1 MKASNPR
8 CQPRPFGEARKCDL
22 AGASPRAAARLY
34 FRGAAW
40 RSVGSLDDSFLG
52 SHLMSSVAEKGAGAA
67 RLQVDGKDFDL
78 PVVVGTEKE
87 RGLDVSKL
95 LSTSGCMTLDEGYAN
110 TGATT
115 SSITFLDGDRG
126 ILRYRGYGIEDLA
139 GKCDFLE
146 VAHLLIYGELPN
158 EEQLAKFRGTILRH
172 TMLHED
178 LRKFYGGF
186 PRDAHPMAILS
197 AAVSALSTFY
207 QDSLDPADPRQVE
220 ISIHRLL
227 AKLPTIA
234 AYSYKKSIGQPF
246 VYPQNDLTY
255 CANFLQM
262 MFAVPCEPYEVDPDA
277 VAALNLLLI
286 VHADH
291 EQNCSTS
298 TVRMVGSS
306 NANLFA
312 SISAGICALWGPLHG
327 GANEAVVL
335 MLEKILAD
343 GGDVKKSVEMAKDKR
358 SNFRLMGFGH
368 RVYKNFDPRCVII
381 KKACDKL
388 LAKMSI
394 RDPLF
399 DIAQELEQ
407 VALSDEYFIERK
419 LYPNVDFYSGVI
431 YRALGIPVGMFTVLF
446 AMGRLPGWIAHWVEM
461 HQNPQKRICRPRQ
474 VYTGAT
480 HRPLVP
486 LRDRK

>member
-1 MKASNPR
+1 
-8 CQPRPFGEARKCDL
+8 
-22 AGASPRAAARLY
+22 
-34 FRGAAW
+34 
-40 RSVGSLDDSFLG
+40 
-52 SHLMSSVAEKGAGAA
+52 MSSVTEKNSAPETA
-67 RLQVDGKDFDL
+67 RLELSGKAYEL
-78 PVVVGTEKE
+78 PVVTGTERE
-87 RGLDVSKL
+87 RGLDISKL
-95 LSTSGCMTLDEGYAN
+95 LATTGCTTLDEGYAN
-110 TGATT
+110 TGATA
-115 SSITFLDGDRG
+115 SAITFLDGDRG
-126 ILRYRGYGIEDLA
+126 ILRYRGYPIEQLA
-139 GKCDFLE
+139 AKCDFLE

-158 EEQLAKFRGTILRH
+158 EKELTAFRGSILRH

-178 LRKFYGGF
+178 MRKFFGGF
-186 PRDAHPMAILS
+186 PKDAHPMAILS

-207 QDSLDPADPRQVE
+207 QDSLDPGDPRQVE

-234 AYSYKKSIGQPF
+234 AYSFKKSAGQPF
-246 VYPQNDLTY
+246 VYPQNDLSYT
-255 CANFLQM
+255 ANFLQM
-262 MFAVPCEPYEVDPDA
+262 MFAVPCEPYEVDAEA

-286 VHADH
+286 VHGDH

-343 GGDVKKSVEMAKDKR
+343 GGDVKKSVARAKDKS

-368 RVYKNFDPRCVII
+368 RVYKNFDPRCTII
-381 KKACDKL
+381 KQACDRL
-388 LAKMSI
+388 LARMSI

-399 DIAQELEQ
+399 DIAQELEE
-407 VALSDEYFIERK
+407 VALNDPYFIERK

-431 YRALGIPVGMFTVLF
+431 YRALGIPVQMFTVLF
-446 AMGRLPGWIAHWVEM
+446 AMGRLPGWLAHWVEM
-461 HQNPQKRICRPRQ
+461 HHNPQKRICRPRQ
-474 VYTGAT
+474 VYVGPTE
-480 HRPLVP
+480 RKLVP
-486 LRDRK
+486 VGER

>member
-1 MKASNPR
+1 
-8 CQPRPFGEARKCDL
+8 
-22 AGASPRAAARLY
+22 
-34 FRGAAW
+34 
-40 RSVGSLDDSFLG
+40 
-52 SHLMSSVAEKGAGAA
+52 MSSVTENKSAAETA
-67 RLQVDGKDFDL
+67 RLELNGKALEL
-78 PVVVGTEKE
+78 PIVTGTERE
-87 RGLDVSKL
+87 RGLDISKL
-95 LSTSGCMTLDEGYAN
+95 LASTGCTTLDEGYAN
-110 TGATT
+110 TGATA
-115 SSITFLDGDRG
+115 SAITFLDGDRG
-126 ILRYRGYGIEDLA
+126 ILRYRGYPIEQLA
-139 GKCDFLE
+139 AKCDFLE

-158 EEQLAKFRGTILRH
+158 ETELTEFRGSILRH

-178 LRKFYGGF
+178 MRKFFGGF
-186 PRDAHPMAILS
+186 PKDAHPMAILS

-207 QDSLDPADPRQVE
+207 QDSLDPGDPRQVE

-234 AYSYKKSIGQPF
+234 AYSFKKSAGQPF
-246 VYPQNDLTY
+246 VYPQNDLSYT
-255 CANFLQM
+255 ANFLQM
-262 MFAVPCEPYEVDPDA
+262 MFAVPCEPYEVDAEA

-286 VHADH
+286 VHGDH

-335 MLEKILAD
+335 MLEKIIAD
-343 GGDVKKSVEMAKDKR
+343 GGDVKKSVARAKDKS

-368 RVYKNFDPRCVII
+368 RVYKNFDPRCTII
-381 KKACDKL
+381 KQACDRL
-388 LAKMSI
+388 LARMAI

-399 DIAQELEQ
+399 DIAQELEE
-407 VALSDEYFIERK
+407 VALNDPYFIERK

-431 YRALGIPVGMFTVLF
+431 YRALGIPVQMFTVLF

-461 HQNPQKRICRPRQ
+461 HHNPQKRICRPRQ
-474 VYTGAT
+474 VYVGPTE
-480 HRPLVP
+480 RKLVP
-486 LRDRK
+486 VSER

>member
-1 MKASNPR
+1 MTSAMEKKPTADK
-8 CQPRPFGEARKCDL
+8 EAHLR
-22 AGASPRAAARLY
+22 
-34 FRGAAW
+34 
-40 RSVGSLDDSFLG
+40 VGG
-52 SHLMSSVAEKGAGAA
+52 SE
-67 RLQVDGKDFDL
+67 FEL
-78 PVVVGTEKE
+78 PVVVGTEGE
-87 RGLDVSKL
+87 RGLDISKL
-95 LSTSGCMTLDEGYAN
+95 LAGSGHVTLDEGYGN
-110 TGATT
+110 TGSTT
-115 SSITFLDGDRG
+115 SQITFLDGDRG
-126 ILRYRGYGIEDLA
+126 ILRYRGYSIEDLA
-139 GKCDFLE
+139 AHCDFLE
-146 VAHLLIYGELPN
+146 VAHLLVYGELPN
-158 EEQLAKFRGTILRH
+158 EEELGTFRSTILRH

-178 LRKFYGGF
+178 MRKFYGGF

-220 ISIHRLL
+220 VSIHRLL

-246 VYPQNDLTY
+246 VYPQNDLSYT
-255 CANFLQM
+255 ANFLQM

-327 GANEAVVL
+327 GANEAVVQ
-335 MLEKILAD
+335 MLERIIAE
-343 GGDVKKSVEMAKDKR
+343 GCDVKKFVDLAKDKK

-368 RVYKNFDPRCVII
+368 RVYKNFDPRCTII
-381 KKACDKL
+381 KTACDKL
-388 LAKMSI
+388 LSKMSI

-407 VALSDEYFIERK
+407 VALNDEYFIERK
-419 LYPNVDFYSGVI
+419 LYPNVDFI
-431 YRALGIPVGMFTVLF
+431 RA
-446 AMGRLPGWIAHWVEM
+446 
-461 HQNPQKRICRPRQ
+461 
-474 VYTGAT
+474 
-480 HRPLVP
+480 
-486 LRDRK
+486 

>member
-1 MKASNPR
+1 M
-8 CQPRPFGEARKCDL
+8 
-22 AGASPRAAARLY
+22 
-34 FRGAAW
+34 
-40 RSVGSLDDSFLG
+40 
-52 SHLMSSVAEKGAGAA
+52 EKQTPPTEIA
-67 RLQVDGKDFDL
+67 RLQLNGKEIEL
-78 PVVVGTEKE
+78 PVVVGSEQE
-87 RGLDVSKL
+87 RGVDISKL
-95 LSTSGCMTLDEGYAN
+95 LATTGCTTLDEGYAN
-110 TGATT
+110 TGATV
-115 SSITFLDGDRG
+115 SKITFLDGDRG

-139 GKCDFLE
+139 ANCDFLE
-146 VAHLLIYGELPN
+146 VAHLLVYGSLPN
-158 EEQLAKFRGTILRH
+158 QEQLNTFRSSILRH
-172 TMLHED
+172 TMLHEEM
-178 LRKFYGGF
+178 RKFYGGF

-207 QDSLDPADPRQVE
+207 QDSLDPNDPRQVE
-220 ISIHRLL
+220 VSIHRLL

-234 AYSYKKSIGQPF
+234 AYSHKKSIGQPF
-246 VYPQNDLTY
+246 VYPQNDLSY

-343 GGDVKKSVEMAKDKR
+343 GGNVKKSVEMAKDKR

-368 RVYKNFDPRCVII
+368 RVYKNFDPRCIII

-399 DIAQELEQ
+399 DIAQELEH
-407 VALSDEYFIERK
+407 VALNDEYFIERK

-474 VYTGAT
+474 VYVGPTQQS
-480 HRPLVP
+480 LVP
-486 LRDRK
+486 LRERK

>member
-1 MKASNPR
+1 
-8 CQPRPFGEARKCDL
+8 
-22 AGASPRAAARLY
+22 
-34 FRGAAW
+34 
-40 RSVGSLDDSFLG
+40 
-52 SHLMSSVAEKGAGAA
+52 MSSV
-67 RLQVDGKDFDL
+67 
-78 PVVVGTEKE
+78 TEKKPAVDESVRLEVGGKAYDFPLVTGSERE
-87 RGLDVSKL
+87 RGIDISKL
-95 LSTSGCMTLDEGYAN
+95 LATTGCTTLDEGYAN
-110 TGATT
+110 TGSTQ
-115 SSITFLDGDRG
+115 SGITFLDGEGG
-126 ILRYRGYGIEDLA
+126 ILRYRGYPIEQLA
-139 GKCDFLE
+139 ARCDFLE

-158 EEQLAKFRGTILRH
+158 EQQLAAFRGSILRH

-178 LRKFYGGF
+178 MRKFFGGF

-234 AYSYKKSIGQPF
+234 AYSYKKSAGQPF
-246 VYPQNDLTY
+246 VYPQNDLSYT
-255 CANFLQM
+255 ANFLQM
-262 MFAVPCEPYEVDPDA
+262 MFAVPCEPYEVDPEA

-286 VHADH
+286 VHGDH

-312 SISAGICALWGPLHG
+312 SVSAGICALWGPLHG
-327 GANEAVVL
+327 GANEAVVT
-335 MLEKILAD
+335 MLEKIVAEGCNVQKFVNL
-343 GGDVKKSVEMAKDKR
+343 AKDKS

-368 RVYKNFDPRCVII
+368 RVYKNFDPRCTII
-381 KKACDKL
+381 REACVKL
-388 LAKMSI
+388 LSKMER

-399 DIAQELEQ
+399 DIAQQLEH
-407 VALSDEYFIERK
+407 VALNDPYFIERK

-431 YRALGIPVGMFTVLF
+431 YRALRIPVQMFTVLF

-461 HQNPQKRICRPRQ
+461 HHNPQKRICRPRQ
-474 VYTGAT
+474 IYTGPT
-480 HRPLVP
+480 ERKVVP
-486 LRDRK
+486 VSERK

>member
-1 MKASNPR
+1 MN
-8 CQPRPFGEARKCDL
+8 
-22 AGASPRAAARLY
+22 
-34 FRGAAW
+34 
-40 RSVGSLDDSFLG
+40 SVLEKKTTP
-52 SHLMSSVAEKGAGAA
+52 AEAA
-67 RLQVDGKDFDL
+67 RLQLDGKETEL
-78 PVVVGTEKE
+78 PIVVGTEQE
-87 RGLDVSKL
+87 RGLDISKL
-95 LSTSGCMTLDEGYAN
+95 LATTGCDTLDEGYAN
-110 TGATT
+110 TGATV
-115 SSITFLDGDRG
+115 SRVTFLDGDRG
-126 ILRYRGYGIEDLA
+126 ILRYRGYSIEDLA
-139 GKCDFLE
+139 ANCDFLE
-146 VAHLLIYGELPN
+146 VAHLLIYGELPTQ
-158 EEQLAKFRGTILRH
+158 EQLNTFRSTILRH
-172 TMLHED
+172 TMLHEEM
-178 LRKFYGGF
+178 RKFFGGF

-197 AAVSALSTFY
+197 GAVSALSTFY
-207 QDSLDPADPRQVE
+207 QDSLDPGDPRQVE

-234 AYSYKKSIGQPF
+234 AYSHKKSIGQPF

-327 GANEAVVL
+327 GANEAVVQ

-358 SNFRLMGFGH
+358 GNFRLMGFGH

-388 LAKMSI
+388 LAKMKI

-399 DIAQELEQ
+399 DIAQELEH
-407 VALSDEYFIERK
+407 VALNDPYFIERK

-446 AMGRLPGWIAHWVEM
+446 AIGRLRGWIAHWVEM
-461 HQNPQKRICRPRQ
+461 HRNPQKKICRPRQ
-474 VYTGAT
+474 IYTGPT

-486 LRDRK
+486 LSQRK